1 MKKFINKDFLL
12 QTKTAS
18 NLYHEHAE
26 GLPIIDYHCHLDPK
40 MVAEDHKFRSI
51 TELWLGG
58 DHYKWRVLRANGVS
72 EKYITGN
79 ASDWEKFEK
88 WAETIPYTF
97 RNPLYHW
104 THLELKTCFG
114 IDEILKPETSKGI
127 YDECNEMLSRP
138 EFSAKNLMRHYNV
151 ETVCTTDDPI
161 DSLESHIKIR
171 NSGFEINV
179 LPTWRPDKAMAV
191 ENAAS
196 YKKYIDSLSEISG
209 INITS
214 FKEIVDALRIRHKFF
229 EEQGCKLSDHG
240 IEVFYAE
247 DFSESEIEAI
257 FNKVY
262 SGHKLNETEIN
273 KFKSAM
279 MLEFGIMDAETEWTQ
294 QFHFGPLRN
303 NNSKMF
309 KSIGPDTGFD
319 SMCDSNTA
327 KSMSKYFDRLNSLD
341 KLTKT
346 IVYNLNPR
354 DNEMVATMIAN
365 FQDDTIPGKMQ
376 FGAGWWFLDQK
387 DGMEK
392 QMNTLSYQ
400 GLLSRF
406 VGMLTDS
413 RSVVSYARHEYFRRI
428 MCNLIARDVEN
439 GEIPESE
446 ISRVEQMVEDISYYN
461 AKRFFN
467 F

>member
-1 MKKFINKDFLL
+1 MKKFINEDFLL
-12 QTKTAS
+12 QTKTAR

-40 MVAEDHKFRSI
+40 MVADDHMFSSI

-58 DHYKWRVLRANGVS
+58 DHYKWRALRANGIA
-72 EKYITGN
+72 ERYITGD

-114 IDEILKPETSKGI
+114 IDKILNPETAKDI
-127 YDECNEMLSRP
+127 YDECNSKLNSP
-138 EFSAKNLMRHYNV
+138 EFSAKNLMRHYKV

-161 DSLESHIKIR
+161 DSLDNHIKICK
-171 NSGFEINV
+171 SGFEVKV

-191 ENAAS
+191 ENPVT
-196 YKKYIDSLSEISG
+196 YKNYIDSLSKVSG
-209 INITS
+209 ININS
-214 FKEIVDALRIRHKFF
+214 FKEVVDALRIRHKFF

-247 DFSESEIEAI
+247 DYSESEIEKI
-257 FNKVY
+257 FNKVFK
-262 SGHKLNETEIN
+262 GKELNEEEIN

-279 MLEFGIMDAETEWTQ
+279 MIEFGIMDAETDWTQ
-294 QFHFGPLRN
+294 QFHYGPLRN

-309 KSIGPDTGFD
+309 NSIGPDTGFD

-327 KSMSKYFDRLNSLD
+327 KSMAKYLDRLNSLN

-354 DNEMVATMIAN
+354 DNEMVATMVAN
-365 FQDDTIPGKMQ
+365 FQDGTIPGKMQ

-387 DGMEK
+387 DGMER
-392 QMNTLSYQ
+392 QMNTLSYE

-413 RSVVSYARHEYFRRI
+413 RSLVSYARHEYFRRI

-446 ISRVEQMVEDISYYN
+446 MSRVEQMVEDISYYN
-461 AKRFFN
+461 AKKFFN

>member
-1 MKKFINKDFLL
+1 MKKLINEDFLL
-12 QTKTAS
+12 QTKTAR

-40 MVAEDHKFRSI
+40 MVADDHMFRSI

-58 DHYKWRVLRANGVS
+58 DHYKWRALRANGVA
-72 EKYITGN
+72 ERYITGD

-88 WAETIPYTF
+88 WAETIPYTL

-114 IDEILKPETSKGI
+114 IDEILNPETAKEI
-127 YDECNEMLSRP
+127 YDECNAKLNSP
-138 EFSAKNLMRHYNV
+138 EFTAKNLMRHYKV

-161 DSLESHIKIR
+161 DSLENHIKIR
-171 NSGFEINV
+171 KSGFEVNV

-191 ENAAS
+191 ENPVS
-196 YKKYIDSLSEISG
+196 YKNYIDSLSKVSG
-209 INITS
+209 IDINS
-214 FKEIVDALRIRHKFF
+214 FKDVVDALRIRHKFF

-247 DFSESEIEAI
+247 DYSESEIEKI
-257 FNKVY
+257 FNKVFK
-262 SGHKLNETEIN
+262 GKELDEEEIN

-279 MLEFGIMDAETEWTQ
+279 MLEFGIMDAETGWTQ

-309 KSIGPDTGFD
+309 NAIGPDTGFD

-327 KSMSKYFDRLNSLD
+327 KSMAKYLDRLNSLN

-354 DNEMVATMIAN
+354 DNEMVATMVAN
-365 FQDDTIPGKMQ
+365 FQDGTIPGKMQ

-387 DGMEK
+387 DGMER

-413 RSVVSYARHEYFRRI
+413 RSLVSYARHEYFRRI

-446 ISRVEQMVEDISYYN
+446 MSRVEQMVEDISYYN
-461 AKRFFN
+461 AKKFFN